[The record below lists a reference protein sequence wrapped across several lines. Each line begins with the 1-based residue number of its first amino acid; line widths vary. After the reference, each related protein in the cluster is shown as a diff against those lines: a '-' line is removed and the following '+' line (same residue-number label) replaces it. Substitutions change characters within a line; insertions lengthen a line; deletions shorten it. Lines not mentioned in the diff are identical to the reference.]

1 MSENVLRQL
10 RPYTRS
16 AMIKSATEVR
26 ASVRRGMFAGLAAG
40 LFLTIM
46 MTVMSAAGGKDLWYG
61 IKGAAAPFFGDRAMR
76 PGFDLPPVAL
86 GLIAHLVIS
95 AGWAV
100 LFALLFCGTSRL
112 VTIVT
117 GILWGFVVW
126 IGMYYAVLP
135 VVGLSSMQ
143 HDASLGRAIAFHV
156 LFSGAMTAAYLVYP
170 RLFGNQVN
178 RGGGHLH

>member
-1 MSENVLRQL
+1 
-10 RPYTRS
+10 
-16 AMIKSATEVR
+16 
-26 ASVRRGMFAGLAAG
+26 MFAGLAAG

-100 LFALLFCGTSRL
+100 LFALLFCGTRSALR
-112 VTIVT
+112 IE
-117 GILWGFVVW
+117 G
-126 IGMYYAVLP
+126 P
-135 VVGLSSMQ
+135 EPPRRSS
-143 HDASLGRAIAFHV
+143 AGPA
-156 LFSGAMTAAYLVYP
+156 
-170 RLFGNQVN
+170 
-178 RGGGHLH
+178 